1 MSRRIFKKPAGQ
13 QKSRTGRRQAPNK
26 SVQLSAN
33 KEVLISDF
41 SHDGRGI
48 SRTEGKTLFVEGA
61 LPGERVLA
69 QVYSEHSRYS
79 EARTLDV
86 LEPSAT
92 RGEPACI
99 HYASCG
105 GCNLQHVASAEQ
117 LALKE
122 TAVLDQFQRWSGLT
136 PKRILPALS
145 SPQSGYRQR
154 ARMAVWYRDDGT
166 VELGFRRAHSKALV
180 DVNVCSVLDLRLNVL
195 LTPLREWLLHVH
207 GSRAVTHIELIAT
220 DSEVGVVV
228 RHTKRLHAAAL
239 TELILLAG
247 ADNVRIWLKPGSD
260 AQLFDL
266 DGEACNPR
274 MSYQLTDQV
283 LQLQFHPCDFTQVN
297 AGVNRDMINQAL
309 ALLRLQ
315 KDERVLDLFCGVGNF
330 TLPMARSALEVIGV
344 EGAESMVQRG
354 RENAELNGIDNC
366 SYFSANLEAEVSK
379 LGWAKKPVDAILLD
393 PPRAGAKGAMNW
405 LQQLSASRVVYVS
418 CNPATLARDAKLLA
432 AMGYQLEALGVMD
445 MFPQTAHI
453 ESMALFTKQ

>member
-1 MSRRIFKKPAGQ
+1 MKHRVFKKPAGQ
-13 QKSRTGRRQAPNK
+13 QKSRNGGRK
-26 SVQLSAN
+26 SPTNNAQLSTK
-33 KEVLISDF
+33 KEVVISDY

-69 QVYSEHSRYS
+69 QVYSEHGRYS

-86 LEPSAT
+86 LEPSAA
-92 RGEPACI
+92 RGKPVCG
-99 HYASCG
+99 HYSACG

-136 PKRILPALS
+136 PRRILPALI

-154 ARMAVWYRDDGT
+154 ARMAVWYRDDGSI
-166 VELGFRRAHSKALV
+166 ELGFRRAQSKSLV
-180 DVNVCSVLDLRLNVL
+180 DVNACSVLDSRLNAL
-195 LTPLREWLLHVH
+195 LAPLRKWLLHVH

-220 DSEVGVVV
+220 DSEIGVVV
-228 RHTKRLHAAAL
+228 RHIKRLHAAAL
-239 TELILLAG
+239 ADLVRLASD
-247 ADNVRIWLKPGSD
+247 DNVRIWLKPNSD
-260 AQLFDL
+260 AQLFNL
-266 DGEACNPR
+266 DGEPCNPR
-274 MSYQLTDQV
+274 MSYRLPEQS

-309 ALLRLQ
+309 ALLQLQ

-330 TLPMARSALEVIGV
+330 TLPMARSALEIIGV

-366 SYFSANLEAEVSK
+366 SYHSANLEADVSK
-379 LGWAKKPVDAILLD
+379 LVWAKKPVDAILLD

-432 AMGYQLEALGVMD
+432 SMGYQLEALGVMD

-453 ESMALFTKQ
+453 ESMALFTKR